1 MAASREGAKWM
12 MTAVVFF
19 ALAHASVKFLQHIPF
34 YQLVFLRQFIAI
46 IICLFMM
53 ARVRVNPWGKNKKM
67 LVARGVMGTIALTSY
82 FYSLHHMPLASAVT
96 LQFLS
101 PILTLVVSHFFFAEK
116 APKESWLAF
125 VVAFMGVVM
134 VKGFDSRI
142 TSFEL
147 LISGVS
153 VVGSAFAY
161 NTVRALKNSD
171 HELVVVF
178 YFPLVTLPIAAPIA
192 FSTWVWPSGL
202 ADWLFVLMVGVCTF
216 FAQLFMTKAYQ
227 KDTTAD
233 VGIYNYT
240 GIVFALGIGYFFF
253 NESFD
258 WLSLLGMFV
267 VLAAVFLG
275 TRARPKAREAYQ
287 KR

>member
-34 YQLVFLRQFIAI
+34 YQLVFLRQLIAI
-46 IICLFMM
+46 CICASMM
-53 ARVRVNPWGKNKKM
+53 LKLRVKPWGKNKKM
-67 LVARGVMGTIALTSY
+67 LIARGVMGTIALTCY

-101 PILTLVVSHFFFAEK
+101 PILTLVVAHFFFSER

-125 VVAFMGVVM
+125 VFAFIGVVM

-142 TSFEL
+142 TAFEL
-147 LISGVS
+147 LISGIS

-178 YFPLVTLPIAAPIA
+178 YFPLVSLPVVAPIA
-192 FSTWVWPSGL
+192 LKTWIWPSSL
-202 ADWLFVLMVGVCTF
+202 VDWFFVMMVGVCTF

-240 GIVFALGIGYFFF
+240 GIVFALAIGYFFF

-275 TRARPKAREAYQ
+275 TRQRPKASEAYQ